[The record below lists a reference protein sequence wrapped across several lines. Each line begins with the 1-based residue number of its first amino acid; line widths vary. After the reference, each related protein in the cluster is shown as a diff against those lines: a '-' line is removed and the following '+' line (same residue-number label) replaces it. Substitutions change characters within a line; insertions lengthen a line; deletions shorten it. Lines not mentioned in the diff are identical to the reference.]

1 MLRLS
6 VGFVALAV
14 CAGAVPVLAADLAGL
29 TWGEFRLA
37 ADSGA
42 KPKSV
47 DTAAG
52 DNDLTLSMKIEKLV
66 ANADGVKTEASA
78 SMEGEFVVEQPR
90 RITLNSMRIELTG
103 HIVKTEGTTAQLT
116 VNIGDIR
123 KTLEWKADDVK
134 SGIFNEVMNVTVPHG
149 ELPVPFPVSA
159 TATVTKPADRG
170 AVLLTLEEIKVTVGP
185 SKVADY
191 SWGRLVA
198 DHGFA
203 VPQ

>member
-6 VGFVALAV
+6 VACLALAMT
-14 CAGAVPVLAADLAGL
+14 AGGISAIAADLAGL
-29 TWGEFRLA
+29 NWGEFRLA

-47 DTAAG
+47 DTAAA
-52 DNDLTLSMKIEKLV
+52 DNELTLSMKIDKLV
-66 ANADGVKTEASA
+66 ANADGAKTEASA
-78 SMEGEFVVEQPR
+78 AMEGEFVVEQPR
-90 RITLNSMRIELTG
+90 RIALNSMRIELTG
-103 HIVKTEGTTAQLT
+103 HIVKTEGTTAELV

-123 KTLEWKADDVK
+123 KTLEWKSSDVK
-134 SGIFNEVMNVTVPHG
+134 SGIFNEVMNVTVPNG

-185 SKVADY
+185 SKVADF
-191 SWGRLVA
+191 SWGRFVSDEA
-198 DHGFA
+198 FA
-203 VPQ
+203 IPQ

>member
-6 VGFVALAV
+6 VACLALAMT
-14 CAGAVPVLAADLAGL
+14 AGGISAIAADLAGL
-29 TWGEFRLA
+29 NWGEFRLA

-47 DTAAG
+47 DTAAA
-52 DNDLTLSMKIEKLV
+52 DNELTLSMKIDKLV
-66 ANADGVKTEASA
+66 ANADGAKTEASA
-78 SMEGEFVVEQPR
+78 AMEGEFVVEQPR
-90 RITLNSMRIELTG
+90 RIALNSMRIELTG
-103 HIVKTEGTTAQLT
+103 HIVKTEGTTAELV

-123 KTLEWKADDVK
+123 KTLEWKSSDVK
-134 SGIFNEVMNVTVPHG
+134 SGIFNEVMNVTVPNG

-185 SKVADY
+185 SKVADF
-191 SWGRLVA
+191 SWGRFVSDEA
-198 DHGFA
+198 FA